1 MAGETNQVL
10 DDLELNLDIETITL
24 DDIEINELD
33 EETESENINIDN
45 EDLNNIKLSEVS
57 IDGNN
62 LEIEGPGMEPVISEP
77 EPPVQPADDE
87 FQDENVA
94 IPGEENIGAMETLNI
109 IGNTPE
115 PEIENHEEAMSQEE
129 KERIEQ
135 EEKLAFKES
144 TALEDA
150 YTFENDDEIVSIDG
164 SDLDR
169 IIYGDSSNEY
179 SPDENFQLNID
190 DTEEIDNDISD
201 VELISE
207 PTDVFISEEDAD
219 RPKSESQDTIP
230 ELDFDLS
237 VIPDVVEVDDDD
249 SPIALSMEELN
260 NIEVY
265 EKVDEDAAEVSSEE
279 GVDFG
284 IPDEE
289 TVSFEDE
296 PIVDEVEPPA
306 ETIDISFE
314 DDFIPSQDEI
324 SDEMQAIQLEPVI
337 DEEPLEVSAGETPDF
352 GIPDEET
359 VSFEDE
365 PVVDEVEPPAETV
378 DISFEDDFIPSQ
390 DEISDEMQAIQL
402 EPVIDEEPL
411 EVSAGET
418 PDFGIP
424 DEETVS
430 FEDEPVVDEVE
441 PPAETVD
448 ISFEDDFIP
457 SQDEIS
463 DEMQAI
469 QLEPVIDE
477 EPLEVSA
484 GETPDF
490 GIPDEETVSFE
501 DEPVVDEVEPPAET
515 VDISFEDDFIPSQD
529 EISDEMQAIQL
540 EPVIDEETMEAPE
553 DLISEEVEIVEV
565 HDEMIDLPQEP
576 TIISEPLHS
585 SVTHAE
591 TPELVEKGALHEEKS
606 QTELTDHAMMEEE
619 IEISETNFEE
629 IAKLEEFEESEGI
642 QETEFESINIKE
654 PSMES
659 ALIEPQAEE
668 EIPSFEE
675 PDLAIGETEEI
686 ETGISTEVEVY
697 EEEFVPPPVE
707 DVVAIDESELQPE
720 FPDTEF
726 DEAQFEEVVQEED
739 HVEIAV
745 DELNEI
751 QTGLSNETVAPEMY
765 GLEEPETQ
773 IEKEISLPKFEEP
786 EPLSVEQKE
795 QVIESKV
802 DSLSDE
808 TKTEIKKVLKYLDNL
823 LDDLPEEKI
832 KAFSQSEYY
841 DLYIKIMDKLG
852 V

>member
-477 EPLEVSA
+477 E
-484 GETPDF
+484 
-490 GIPDEETVSFE
+490 
-501 DEPVVDEVEPPAET
+501 
-515 VDISFEDDFIPSQD
+515 
-529 EISDEMQAIQL
+529 
-540 EPVIDEETMEAPE
+540 TMEAPE

>member
-1 MAGETNQVL
+1 
-10 DDLELNLDIETITL
+10 
-24 DDIEINELD
+24 
-33 EETESENINIDN
+33 
-45 EDLNNIKLSEVS
+45 
-57 IDGNN
+57 
-62 LEIEGPGMEPVISEP
+62 
-77 EPPVQPADDE
+77 
-87 FQDENVA
+87 
-94 IPGEENIGAMETLNI
+94 
-109 IGNTPE
+109 
-115 PEIENHEEAMSQEE
+115 
-129 KERIEQ
+129 
-135 EEKLAFKES
+135 
-144 TALEDA
+144 
-150 YTFENDDEIVSIDG
+150 
-164 SDLDR
+164 
-169 IIYGDSSNEY
+169 
-179 SPDENFQLNID
+179 
-190 DTEEIDNDISD
+190 
-201 VELISE
+201 
-207 PTDVFISEEDAD
+207 
-219 RPKSESQDTIP
+219 
-230 ELDFDLS
+230 
-237 VIPDVVEVDDDD
+237 
-249 SPIALSMEELN
+249 
-260 NIEVY
+260 
-265 EKVDEDAAEVSSEE
+265 
-279 GVDFG
+279 
-284 IPDEE
+284 
-289 TVSFEDE
+289 
-296 PIVDEVEPPA
+296 
-306 ETIDISFE
+306 
-314 DDFIPSQDEI
+314 
-324 SDEMQAIQLEPVI
+324 
-337 DEEPLEVSAGETPDF
+337 
-352 GIPDEET
+352 
-359 VSFEDE
+359 
-365 PVVDEVEPPAETV
+365 
-378 DISFEDDFIPSQ
+378 
-390 DEISDEMQAIQL
+390 
-402 EPVIDEEPL
+402 
-411 EVSAGET
+411 
-418 PDFGIP
+418 
-424 DEETVS
+424 
-430 FEDEPVVDEVE
+430 
-441 PPAETVD
+441 
-448 ISFEDDFIP
+448 
-457 SQDEIS
+457 
-463 DEMQAI
+463 
-469 QLEPVIDE
+469 
-477 EPLEVSA
+477 
-484 GETPDF
+484 
-490 GIPDEETVSFE
+490 
-501 DEPVVDEVEPPAET
+501 
-515 VDISFEDDFIPSQD
+515 
-529 EISDEMQAIQL
+529 
-540 EPVIDEETMEAPE
+540 MEAPE

>member
-279 GVDFG
+279 GV
-284 IPDEE
+284 
-289 TVSFEDE
+289 
-296 PIVDEVEPPA
+296 
-306 ETIDISFE
+306 
-314 DDFIPSQDEI
+314 
-324 SDEMQAIQLEPVI
+324 
-337 DEEPLEVSAGETPDF
+337 
-352 GIPDEET
+352 
-359 VSFEDE
+359 
-365 PVVDEVEPPAETV
+365 
-378 DISFEDDFIPSQ
+378 
-390 DEISDEMQAIQL
+390 
-402 EPVIDEEPL
+402 
-411 EVSAGET
+411 
-418 PDFGIP
+418 DFGIP

>member
-402 EPVIDEEPL
+402 EPVIDEE
-411 EVSAGET
+411 
-418 PDFGIP
+418 
-424 DEETVS
+424 
-430 FEDEPVVDEVE
+430 
-441 PPAETVD
+441 
-448 ISFEDDFIP
+448 
-457 SQDEIS
+457 
-463 DEMQAI
+463 
-469 QLEPVIDE
+469 
-477 EPLEVSA
+477 
-484 GETPDF
+484 
-490 GIPDEETVSFE
+490 
-501 DEPVVDEVEPPAET
+501 
-515 VDISFEDDFIPSQD
+515 
-529 EISDEMQAIQL
+529 
-540 EPVIDEETMEAPE
+540 TMEAPE